1 MSTVVIQIGNS
12 DDKLTQF
19 EWSNFCNAMKRHVQ
33 TFTAQIHFHGCS
45 ENSLPWQ
52 NACWVVS
59 IERQLVYDFTKGI
72 TDIRTAFGQDSAAVT
87 IGETEFI

>member
-19 EWSNFCNAMKRHVQ
+19 DWSNFCNEMRRHVQ
-33 TFTAQIHFHGCS
+33 RFTAEIHFHGCS

-52 NACWVVS
+52 NACWVIGV
-59 IERQLVYDFTKGI
+59 EEKLMVDFMQGI

-87 IGETEFI
+87 IGETKFI